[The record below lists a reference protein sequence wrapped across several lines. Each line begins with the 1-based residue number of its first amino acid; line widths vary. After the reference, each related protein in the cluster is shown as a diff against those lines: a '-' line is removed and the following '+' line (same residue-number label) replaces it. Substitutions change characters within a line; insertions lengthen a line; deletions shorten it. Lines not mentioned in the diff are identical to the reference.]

1 MKYTNDEVTN
11 RVIRKIIDRQKA
23 GFEEY
28 GSTLADNKSDIIR
41 WLKDIQEELIDAS
54 QYIEKIIFD
63 LEKYQQLWQSNEHKD
78 THSKDGQSNG

>member
-28 GSTLADNKSDIIR
+28 GSTLANNKSDIIR

-78 THSKDGQSNG
+78 THLKDGQSNG

>member
-11 RVIRKIIDRQKA
+11 RVIRKIIDRQKV

-28 GSTLADNKSDIIR
+28 GSTLANNTDVSLR
-41 WLKDIQEELIDAS
+41 WLKDLQEELIDAS

-63 LEKYQQLWQSNEHKD
+63 LEKYQQSWQSNEHKD